1 MNYSTDSIL
10 NAAIAKA
17 GIQQLNAIRYL
28 FEPPSHQQFTF
39 LNRLRKYKNFIDP
52 TTYNALIHDL

>member
-1 MNYSTDSIL
+1 MNYSTDSML

-17 GIQQLNAIRYL
+17 GTQQLNAIRYL
-28 FEPPSHQQFTF
+28 FEPPKHQRFVF

>member
-1 MNYSTDSIL
+1 MNSSTDSIL

-28 FEPPSHQQFTF
+28 FEAPSHQKFVF

-52 TTYNALIHDL
+52 TTYNALLHEL